1 MATITIP
8 SVTNPGVS
16 FTQNSCVILRNIYNH
31 FSVTTR
37 HLIPYKEFQESYQEV
52 DPKGDSKIRM
62 LFPLYRKAGCIYPDV
77 NGSVRFENGSFLTQ
91 LGESFHKISCVY
103 YETLERVKEL
113 KRQNQPNQQDIAAI
127 INRARELY
135 FGIAKILFLNLCESE
150 DVYRHLFCFIR
161 DFAPVSRDEVSILLY
176 SLEATSSEKGSVV
189 RCDYK
194 KNDVEK
200 LIQDFRAG
208 NLKLQHENANNAVQY
223 FIAVLKTLLIVDASG
238 MNYVLSPEGKSL

>member
-16 FTQNSCVILRNIYNH
+16 FTRNSCVILRNVCKH
-31 FSVTTR
+31 FSDTTR
-37 HLIPYKEFQESYQEV
+37 HLVPYKELQESYQEV

-91 LGESFHKISCVY
+91 LGESFYKISCVY
-103 YETLERVKEL
+103 YDTLEKVKEL
-113 KRQNQPNQQDIAAI
+113 KKRNQQNQQDIAVI

-135 FGIAKILFLNLCESE
+135 FGISKTLFWNLCESE
-150 DVYRHLFCFIR
+150 DIYRHLFSFIR

-176 SLEATSSEKGSVV
+176 SLEMTSSERGSVV
-189 RCDYK
+189 RCDYNK
-194 KNDVEK
+194 SDVEK

-208 NLKLQHENANNAVQY
+208 NLKLRHENANNAVQY

-238 MNYVLSPEGKSL
+238 SNYVLTTEGKSL